1 MLRGR
6 VPTAE
11 VEEASVVVVLAVVAT
26 SAVEAAGP
34 DPAGQQVV
42 DRRFQTSHAIVTRFP
57 HPHVHCEQFRNVD

>member
-11 VEEASVVVVLAVVAT
+11 VEEASVVLVLAVVAT

-34 DPAGQQVV
+34 DPAGQQIV
-42 DRRFQTSHAIVTRFP
+42 DRRFQTSHAIVARFP
-57 HPHVHCEQFRNVD
+57 HPHVHREWFRNAD